1 MRSRSKAKGTAE
13 VGRFA
18 VDGSLTLRT
27 IETTRAQLLEKMEQ
41 HPALEVDCSAASEI
55 DLSFVQLLLSARAS
69 AQSAGKV
76 LALAQPASG
85 VLRDVL
91 ERGGFI
97 GAVPGQV
104 TADEAFWLK
113 TARA

>member
-1 MRSRSKAKGTAE
+1 MRSRSKVKGTAE
-13 VGRFA
+13 ASRFV

-27 IETTRAQLLEKMEQ
+27 IETTRTQLLELMEL
-41 HPALEVDCSAASEI
+41 HPSLEVDCSAASEI

-69 AQSAGKV
+69 AQSAGKA
-76 LALAQPASG
+76 LALSQPASG

-91 ERGGFI
+91 ERGGFL
-97 GAVPGQV
+97 GALPGQV